1 MKTIK
6 YFALLVALF
15 IAIPTIAQED
25 IKASTTKKASVE
37 EKSSSLDKLLSDA
50 GAFTKGGDKVSTETG
65 VLNNYVY
72 TINESQQGKR
82 VDALVNSKHGYSL
95 VLVMSDTGDH
105 RKYCTG
111 NDFYCQAIS
120 GGVKCGTE
128 WKPWCYL
135 PEDEYD
141 SKEAPQIDKTED
153 AWWKDFDMEMEA
165 KDVWEKDMFV
175 SEEEVDEKAAVEEV
189 YYKY

>member
-6 YFALLVALF
+6 YFVLLSALF
-15 IAIPTIAQED
+15 IALPIIAQEE
-25 IKASTTKKASVE
+25 KAAAPMAQKKISME
-37 EKSSSLDKLLSDA
+37 DSKLDTLLSDA
-50 GAFTKGGDKVSTETG
+50 GAMKKSGEQISTETG

-82 VDALVNSKHGYSL
+82 VDALVDSKHGYSL

-135 PEDEYD
+135 PEDEYE

-153 AWWKDFDMEMEA
+153 AWWKDFDMEMENKVEA
-165 KDVWEKDMFV
+165 KEAFAQESV
-175 SEEEVDEKAAVEEV
+175 VERAQEV
-189 YYKY
+189 YYK